1 MWYNVPLDTLVSD
14 DDDTRSKCRAELTDT
29 LSVCSAI
36 QSPLLEC
43 IMQQTDT
50 NRQPQL
56 KLHDIHEAMLQSI
69 VFWNSGLITDQEIS
83 NSFARVS
90 ADLKLLEQQGLL
102 KGLLDP
108 NTGLKY

>member
-1 MWYNVPLDTLVSD
+1 MRPRLKS
-14 DDDTRSKCRAELTDT
+14 RAELTDIM
-29 LSVCSAI
+29 SVCSAI

>member
-1 MWYNVPLDTLVSD
+1 MGNSDNSVSK
-14 DDDTRSKCRAELTDT
+14 SRAELTDT

>member
-14 DDDTRSKCRAELTDT
+14 DDDTLSKSRAELTDT

-43 IMQQTDT
+43 IMQHTATD
-50 NRQPQL
+50 RQPQL

>member
-1 MWYNVPLDTLVSD
+1 MTATTHLKARAGHSD
-14 DDDTRSKCRAELTDT
+14 IM
-29 LSVCSAI
+29 SVCSVI
-36 QSPLLEC
+36 QSPLLES

-50 NRQPQL
+50 NRHPQL

>member
-1 MWYNVPLDTLVSD
+1 MRPRLKS
-14 DDDTRSKCRAELTDT
+14 RAELTDT
-29 LSVCSAI
+29 MSVCSVI